1 MDAMSCRVRAVML
14 LRSAVVLPA
23 AAMLVL
29 NASAARRKQVED
41 PPAARSSQPP
51 SYTISAASLG
61 FAPPGEIYLGA
72 RYSLVSLDFLDEDRL
87 LFTFRVPGLFH
98 RDPSGTADETE
109 RHIRAVVVHVPDGA
123 VQAEALWTLHDYG
136 RYVFMLDGGKF
147 ALRDRDTLSLGD
159 GSLALTPWLHFPG
172 PLQYVEFD
180 PSRQY
185 LITESTEASVSHAK
199 SGDVPSPS
207 TAQASINTDVPL
219 TSQKQDTVLRILHR
233 SSGQVMLVS
242 HVRAAV
248 HVPFNSEGYL
258 ETLRSRGISWI
269 IQFDPFTGG
278 TTRAGLVDSVCAPR
292 LDFVS
297 PKEYAASVCSSSDVP
312 WFVVMTLDGHLLWQR
327 PDSATTIWPL
337 LVVSKSGTRLIRETV
352 QATHAVNAIAPLSPD
367 DLIRQNV
374 TVLDVATGKE
384 SLRAQ
389 ASPIYDAGGNVAIS
403 PSGRRVAIL
412 NNGEIQ
418 IFDLPEAPSLPAAKP

>member
-1 MDAMSCRVRAVML
+1 MDAMSCRVRSVML
-14 LRSAVVLPA
+14 HRTAAVLPV

-29 NASAARRKQVED
+29 GAAAARHKQVED
-41 PPAARSSQPP
+41 PLAPQSSQQP

-98 RDPSGTADETE
+98 RDPSGTADEME
-109 RHIRAVVVHVPDGA
+109 RHVRAVVVHVPDGA

-136 RYVFMLDGGKF
+136 RYVFILEGGKF

-159 GSLALTPWLHFPG
+159 DSLALTPWLHFPG

-185 LITESTEASVSHAK
+185 LVTESTEASASHAK
-199 SGDVPSPS
+199 SSDVPSPS
-207 TAQASINTDVPL
+207 TAQASINADVSP
-219 TSQKQDTVLRILHR
+219 TNQKQDTVLRILR
-233 SSGQVMLVS
+233 SSSGQVMLVS

-248 HVPFNSEGYL
+248 HVPFNGEGYL
-258 ETLRSRGISWI
+258 ETLRSRGISWM

-278 TTRAGLVDSVCAPR
+278 ATRAGLVDSVCAPR
-292 LDFVS
+292 LDFIS
-297 PKEYAASVCSSSDVP
+297 PKEYAATVCSSSGGP
-312 WFVVMTLDGHLLWQR
+312 WFVAMTLDGRLLWQK

-337 LVVSKSGTRLIRETV
+337 LLVSKSGTRLVRETV
-352 QATHAVNAIAPLSPD
+352 QATHAVNATAPLSPD

-374 TVLDVATGKE
+374 TVMDAATGKE

-412 NNGEIQ
+412 RDGGVQ
-418 IFDLPEAPSLPAAKP
+418 IFDLPEAPPLPPSKP